1 MQPFLDPGTSLILG
15 TFLMLAIGAFLGF
28 MHKHLPVSVQPAAM
42 VWRIANLL
50 MACGMIMIAATPL
63 APVGFIVPFSNAL
76 LLVGIAG
83 FVHAL
88 RLFYRREFKVWL
100 FVPCV
105 VVPPVLYWFTVPVPN
120 FPWRILI
127 MSAATTLLFGA
138 GIVTLHRARKK
149 TVSAAS
155 LILMS
160 IFGIIVVIVAVRG
173 IAFGANIVGVGSML
187 DASHWANGASAVAI
201 VLTPIVSTVA
211 FLLMCT
217 ERITQQWREAATTDY
232 LTGLPNRLAFTND
245 AVRLIATAPAKQG
258 VAIAMLDVDHFKQ
271 VNDRYGHDAGDAA
284 LKSLAASL
292 RVALRAEDVCARMGG
307 EEFALAYRVP
317 DSRAAIELAERVRH
331 HIECGAFTV
340 QDESKHITAS
350 IGLAFRVVGN
360 DKENVLEPM
369 LKAADGALYAAKK
382 GGRNRVVLA
391 DS

>member
-1 MQPFLDPGTSLILG
+1 MQPFLDPGTALILG
-15 TFLMLAIGAFLGF
+15 TFLVLAIGAFLGV
-28 MHKHLPVSVQPAAM
+28 MHKHLPVSVQPAAR

-50 MACGMIMIAATPL
+50 MACGMIMIVATPL
-63 APVGFIVPFSNAL
+63 APAGFIVPFSNAL

-88 RLFYRREFKVWL
+88 RLFYRRKFKGWL

-105 VVPPVLYWFTVPVPN
+105 VVPPVLYWFTVPAPN

-127 MSAATTLLFGA
+127 MSAATILLFGA
-138 GIVTLHRARKK
+138 GIVTLHRARKS

-155 LILMS
+155 LLLML
-160 IFGIIVVIVAVRG
+160 IFGIIVLIIAVRG
-173 IAFGANIVGVGSML
+173 IVFGANIVGVGSLL
-187 DASHWANGASAVAI
+187 DASHWANGAFAVTI

-211 FLLMCT
+211 FLLMCM

-245 AVRLIATAPAKQG
+245 AARLIATTKQG

-317 DSRAAIELAERVRH
+317 DSRAALELAERVRH
-331 HIECGAFTV
+331 HIERGTFTV

-350 IGLAFRVVGN
+350 IGLAFRVVGD

-369 LKAADGALYAAKK
+369 LKAADGALYAAKS
-382 GGRNRVVLA
+382 GGRNCVVLA
-391 DS
+391 EG